1 MKAKLVSE
9 TLNEFHQTGDPLN
22 KLNLG
27 FGNHPKTKSFK
38 ILNFIGSKG
47 EEGASFT
54 EIQHYIWVTL
64 NGNSEESFWEKGK
77 KNYNYKTH
85 KPYFEVDGEFSG
97 PRKSRGY
104 WTTNLFG
111 GINDKGEN
119 IGILPNYCH
128 KNTKGKWVLDKLP
141 YADKNIY

>member
-47 EEGASFT
+47 EEGVSFT
-54 EIQHYIWVTL
+54 EIQHFILVTL
-64 NGNSEESFWEKGK
+64 GGMPEEEFWEKSDDCR
-77 KNYNYKTH
+77 KT
-85 KPYFEVDGEFSG
+85 
-97 PRKSRGY
+97 RGS
-104 WTTNLFG
+104 WCTNLYG
-111 GINDKGEN
+111 SAYHSEG
-119 IGILPNYCH
+119 LLTTYCH

-141 YADKNIY
+141 YAGENIYKKHKFQ